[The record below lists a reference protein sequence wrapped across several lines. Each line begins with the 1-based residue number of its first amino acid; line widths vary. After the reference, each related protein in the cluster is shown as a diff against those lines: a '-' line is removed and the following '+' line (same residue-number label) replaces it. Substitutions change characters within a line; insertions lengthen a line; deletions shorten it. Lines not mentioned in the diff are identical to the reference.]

1 MDKKRQVII
10 VGGGASGLTAG
21 IMAARN
27 GAAVTILEQNEK
39 PGRKICVT
47 GNGRCN
53 LTNQD
58 MSWKYFHG
66 EHPEFAKKIL
76 AQFSLEDTLR
86 FFDEL
91 GIVVI
96 EKKGWLYPRG
106 GQAKYIPELLLL
118 RARTLKVKIKTR
130 EKVLKIYKE
139 QNTWKVQTEGWTYEG
154 DAVILANGSKASKV
168 PGSDGSGYVLAEEL
182 GHSVLRPLPAL
193 TGLKA
198 KGNFFS
204 SWAGVRTE
212 GKVTLWIDGEVSDSE
227 TGELQL
233 TEYGISGI
241 PVFQISGAAARAL
254 DQKKK
259 VSVTL
264 NFFPEYT
271 ETAVREL
278 LLEREK
284 KYPELSA
291 AERLLGLLPDKLIKV
306 LQKQKDLCM
315 AMTAFP
321 LEIKGTSGFEQAQVC
336 TGGVDTTEINPE
348 TLESLLCQGLYFA
361 GELLDIDGPCGGYNL
376 QWAWSSGAVAGRY
389 AAKEQR

>member
-1 MDKKRQVII
+1 M
-10 VGGGASGLTAG
+10 
-21 IMAARN
+21 
-27 GAAVTILEQNEK
+27 
-39 PGRKICVT
+39 
-47 GNGRCN
+47 
-53 LTNQD
+53 
-58 MSWKYFHG
+58 
-66 EHPEFAKKIL
+66 
-76 AQFSLEDTLR
+76 
-86 FFDEL
+86 
-91 GIVVI
+91 
-96 EKKGWLYPRG
+96 
-106 GQAKYIPELLLL
+106 
-118 RARTLKVKIKTR
+118 
-130 EKVLKIYKE
+130 
-139 QNTWKVQTEGWTYEG
+139 
-154 DAVILANGSKASKV
+154 
-168 PGSDGSGYVLAEEL
+168 
-182 GHSVLRPLPAL
+182 
-193 TGLKA
+193 
-198 KGNFFS
+198 
-204 SWAGVRTE
+204 
-212 GKVTLWIDGEVSDSE
+212 TLWIDGEVSDSE